1 MKVDIPFFSENLDI
15 ESFLDWI
22 YKVGKFFDMT
32 SQICG
37 VQTQQRIICMV
48 RSIANLTK
56 VSKRVTRDD
65 METPEATPIR

>member
-65 METPEATPIR
+65 METHEATPIR